1 MAYTGLKY
9 CVFAPITTEEPF
21 SPIVYGKGVVLG
33 KMISANI
40 TMTRNSDPLYADDA
54 IAESDNSITGGTISL
69 NLDDIDDAARVSA
82 FGVLKEGEPGSET
95 YSETGDP
102 TPYGGLGYIRVR
114 KRKGVTSYVAYWVH
128 KCQIAINTDSANTK
142 GSTITWQTPTVDGTI
157 MAAYPNADKKARFR
171 DDASFATQAD
181 AYSWINEK
189 AGIA

>member
-1 MAYTGLKY
+1 MSKKKVLLGMSGGVDSSVAALLLLKAGYDATGMTMRLRPDAY
-9 CVFAPITTEEPF
+9 
-21 SPIVYGKGVVLG
+21 
-33 KMISANI
+33 MQQSA
-40 TMTRNSDPLYADDA
+40 S
-54 IAESDNSITGGTISL
+54 GGCCS
-69 NLDDIDDAARVSA
+69 LDDIDDAARVSA
-82 FGVLKEGEPGSET
+82 FGVLKEGEPDSET

-171 DDASFATQAD
+171 DYASFATEAD

>member
-1 MAYTGLKY
+1 M
-9 CVFAPITTEEPF
+9 CSRRSPRRSRSP
-21 SPIVYGKGVVLG
+21 PIVYGKGVVLG

-69 NLDDIDDAARVSA
+69 NLDDIDDAARVAA
-82 FGVLKEGEPGSET
+82 FGVLKEGEPDSET

-114 KRKGVTSYVAYWVH
+114 RLKGRDKLCGILGTQVPDCH
-128 KCQIAINTDSANTK
+128 QHTDSANTK

-157 MAAYPNADKKARFR
+157 IYTYIYCIPTRTKRR
-171 DDASFATQAD
+171 DSGLCFLRHGGRCIQLDQ
-181 AYSWINEK
+181 
-189 AGIA
+189 